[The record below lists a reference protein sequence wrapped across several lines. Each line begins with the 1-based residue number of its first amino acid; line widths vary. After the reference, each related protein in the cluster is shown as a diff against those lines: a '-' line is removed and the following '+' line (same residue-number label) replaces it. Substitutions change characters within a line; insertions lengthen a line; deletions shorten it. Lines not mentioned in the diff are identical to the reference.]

1 MENIN
6 KDLYALVDE
15 IIQELKHNNLPPI
28 PENFRFYFDK
38 LLETKNDALRHKITS
53 ISPRFDEKLHNE
65 FEYERSLNQG
75 TKAVKLILKQGSSV
89 YKNTTLLKKIIQNK
103 KDSVIA
109 NKNQETLLEVTASV
123 ESVLDRFLV
132 SLEKQSTIIK
142 ELYGTAASS
151 IKNAKRTS
159 LYNASLGV
167 FNKKYFITLLEKE
180 RESCINSSYESALMA
195 VSLVIETIE
204 VENKKAHANL
214 IRELAKTLSNAL
226 RRSDSIAY
234 YGDGVFSI
242 LLRHTSDEHA
252 EIAAERFYRLISK
265 SILFEQES
273 TQKHQNILMGIVQID
288 SCLLAE
294 EILEQSIEA
303 MHSSASTDISD

>member
-1 MENIN
+1 MHTIKN
-6 KDLYALVDE
+6 DLDTLVDE
-15 IIQELKHNNLPPI
+15 IIKELKKNDLPPI

-38 LLETKNDALRHKITS
+38 LLETKNDDFRQKISS
-53 ISPRFDEKLHNE
+53 ISPRFDENLHNE
-65 FEYERSLNQG
+65 FEYERSLNHG
-75 TKAVKLILKQGSSV
+75 AKAVKLILKQGSSV

-123 ESVLDRFLV
+123 ENVLDKFLV

-214 IRELAKTLSNAL
+214 IRRLAKTLSNAL

-265 SILFEQES
+265 SILVEPES
-273 TQKHQNILMGIVQID
+273 TQKNQNILMGIVQID
-288 SCLLAE
+288 SCLNAE